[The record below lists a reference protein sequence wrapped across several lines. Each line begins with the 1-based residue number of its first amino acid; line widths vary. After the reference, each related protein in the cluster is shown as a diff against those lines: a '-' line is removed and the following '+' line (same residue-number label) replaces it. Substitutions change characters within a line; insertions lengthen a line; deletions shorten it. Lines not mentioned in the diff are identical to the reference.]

1 MRLKTVLAF
10 MAGLAVVGSAVADRS
25 EFEKWLS
32 QETTSFQEYRDK
44 RDKEFTSFLKTQW
57 KEMETFSGLVRDKTP
72 KPVRMPVALP
82 LPAPKPTP
90 MVQPLPDSKP
100 TPMVQPKPDTKPETP
115 KPLPLPD
122 SKPLPSPV
130 PTPLDQPAQDEKPLV
145 ATPKPVVKPP
155 TVKVPPI
162 APPPKPVIVKP
173 IPAVKLPKGQTIRIN
188 YYGQSLRFTYD
199 AKLKVGMYSRID
211 ATAMSRHWSSLS
223 QGDYEALLKQI
234 NHQRQPLSLN
244 DWGYA
249 LLINEIAREIYP
261 GQSNEQALFGWFM
274 LIKAGYQARIAYD
287 SSRVYLL
294 LPSRQQLFGASY
306 FTFDNVRYY
315 ALGFDGSKQ
324 KPGRVYTYDG
334 QYPGATKRMDMR
346 LDKTLNTGRK
356 ESGKQLSFKYQ
367 GKTYKVNIGYD
378 QQTVRFL
385 KTYPQM
391 DIGMYF
397 TSSVNQSTGN
407 PLLAQLKP
415 MVEGKSEQDAVN
427 LLLRFVQ
434 TAFRYKTDQAQF
446 GTENYLFPEE
456 TLYYPYSD
464 CEDRSVFFAWLVRS
478 LLNLDVVGLDFPGHI
493 ATAVRFNESVSGD
506 AVRYKGKRYVVSDP
520 TYINARAGMTMPE
533 FRSKRPNVI
542 PIVF

>member
-1 MRLKTVLAF
+1 MFRMRLKTAWVII
-10 MAGLAVVGSAVADRS
+10 AGSAVVGSAVADRS
-25 EFEKWLS
+25 EFENWLS

-72 KPVRMPVALP
+72 KPVRMPVAPKVKP
-82 LPAPKPTP
+82 LPAPKPEP
-90 MVQPLPDSKP
+90 LVQPTPKDKPVAP
-100 TPMVQPKPDTKPETP
+100 TPK
-115 KPLPLPD
+115 
-122 SKPLPSPV
+122 
-130 PTPLDQPAQDEKPLV
+130 EKPV
-145 ATPKPVVKPP
+145 EPPKPVAVKPP
-155 TVKVPPI
+155 IVKVPTI
-162 APPPKPVIVKP
+162 KPPPKPVIVKP
-173 IPAVKLPKGQTIRIN
+173 VPVVKLPKGQTIKIN
-188 YYGQSLRFTYD
+188 YFGQTLRFTYD
-199 AKLKVGMYSRID
+199 PKLKVGMYSSID
-211 ATAMSRHWSSLS
+211 AKAMSRHWSSLS
-223 QGDYEALLKQI
+223 QGDYEGLIKQI
-234 NHQRQPLSLN
+234 NDQRKPLGLN

-249 LLINEIAREIYP
+249 LLINGIAKEIYP
-261 GQSNEQALFGWFM
+261 GQTNEQALFGWFM
-274 LIKAGYQARIAYD
+274 LVKASYQARIAYD

-315 ALGFDGSKQ
+315 ALGFDGRKL
-324 KPGRVYTYDG
+324 KPGRVHTYDG
-334 QYPGATKRMDMR
+334 QYPGATKRLDMK
-346 LDKTLNTGRK
+346 LDKSVNTGRK
-356 ESGKQLSFKYQ
+356 ETGKRLSFKFK
-367 GKTYKVNIGYD
+367 GKTYKVNVGYD
-378 QQTVRFL
+378 QQTVKFL

-397 TSSVNQSTGN
+397 ASSVNQSTGN

-434 TAFRYKTDQAQF
+434 TAFRYKTDQGQF

-456 TLYYPYSD
+456 TLHYPYSD

-493 ATAVRFNESVSGD
+493 ATAVRFNESVDGD

-520 TYINARAGMTMPE
+520 TYINASAGMTMPE
-533 FRSKRPNVI
+533 FRSKRPGVI

>member
-1 MRLKTVLAF
+1 MFRMRLKTALVF
-10 MAGLAVVGSAVADRS
+10 IAGSAVVGSAVADRS

-32 QETTSFQEYRDK
+32 NETTSFQEYRDK

-72 KPVRMPVALP
+72 KPVSIPVAPEIKPKPQPEP
-82 LPAPKPTP
+82 LPDRKPAPMDQPTEDVKPEAPKPVAVTP
-90 MVQPLPDSKP
+90 PII
-100 TPMVQPKPDTKPETP
+100 
-115 KPLPLPD
+115 
-122 SKPLPSPV
+122 
-130 PTPLDQPAQDEKPLV
+130 
-145 ATPKPVVKPP
+145 
-155 TVKVPPI
+155 KVPPI
-162 APPPKPVIVKP
+162 EPPPKPVIVKP
-173 IPAVKLPKGQTIRIN
+173 IPVVKLPKGKTIQVNYFGQT
-188 YYGQSLRFTYD
+188 LRFTYD
-199 AKLKVGMYSRID
+199 PKLKVGMYSSID
-211 ATAMSRHWSSLS
+211 ANAMSRHWSSLS
-223 QGDYEALLKQI
+223 QGDYDALLKQI
-234 NHQRQPLSLN
+234 NDQRQPLNLN

-249 LLINEIAREIYP
+249 LLINEIAKEIYP
-261 GQSNEQALFGWFM
+261 GQTNEQALFGWFM
-274 LIKAGYQARIAYD
+274 LIKGGYQARIAYD

-294 LPSRQQLFGASY
+294 LPSRQQLFGASF
-306 FTFDNVRYY
+306 FTFDKVRYY
-315 ALGFDGSKQ
+315 ALGFDGSRL

-334 QYPGATKRMDMR
+334 QYPGATKRLDMK
-346 LDKTLNTGRK
+346 LDKTLNTIRK
-356 ESGKQLSFKYQ
+356 EEDKQLSFKFQ
-367 GKTYKVNIGYD
+367 DKTYKVNIGYD
-378 QQTVRFL
+378 QQTVKFL

-434 TAFRYKTDQAQF
+434 TGFRYKTDQGQF

-493 ATAVRFNESVSGD
+493 ATAVRFNEAVDGD

-520 TYINARAGMTMPE
+520 TYINANAGMTMPE
-533 FRSKRPNVI
+533 FRSKRPGVI